1 MVGHVAF
8 EVECFAKE
16 NLAKIMLI
24 VSPLKAKSI
33 VALQF
38 QFYLYENLP
47 NIVLT
52 SPSKAETA
60 PYWWT
65 SVQVR
70 ELGPRLFS

>member
-8 EVECFAKE
+8 EVECFAKK
-16 NLAKIMLI
+16 NLAKSILI

-33 VALQF
+33 AALQF

-65 SVQVR
+65 PVQVR